1 MANSNSIEIEG
12 VVVEALPNATF
23 LVKVNIGDGKE
34 HIVRAML
41 SGKMKTRWIRVL
53 PGDKV
58 RLVVVPP
65 DLTQGR
71 ITYRF
76 R

>member
-12 VVVEALPNATF
+12 VVVEALPNTMF
-23 LVKVNIGDGKE
+23 RVKVDIGDGRE
-34 HIVRAML
+34 HIVLTTL

-58 RLVVVPP
+58 KLVVVPP

-71 ITYRF
+71 IIYRF